1 MVLTLIKNSTF
12 DNEGFWGPST
22 SSVDWCESNYTVS
35 HFVAE
40 FANTTSSMA
49 MVLAGLLGIYLHPW
63 AEKRFHLAFL
73 ATVTLGI
80 GSVAFHGTL
89 YKFAQALDEVPMLYC
104 VFTFT
109 FITLCQRHK
118 LSAGWRSLLASVL
131 ILHAMATTILVTL
144 SSGSL
149 QFALFHISFNTAHF
163 YALYGA
169 FQLNRRRRSQVIEQH
184 LAEKRQLSAIKS
196 AAILRKKISDDPCLK
211 AFELGSLFYGL
222 AIGCW
227 LLDMLFC
234 EYMNPVYSSS
244 VLPLNPQ
251 LHAWWHVFISVGLY
265 YMSLL
270 LLADRMEHLNG
281 YGSTTLKYILH
292 VIPYV
297 TTIARATSSE
307 TSYLL
312 H

>member
-1 MVLTLIKNSTF
+1 
-12 DNEGFWGPST
+12 
-22 SSVDWCESNYTVS
+22 VS

-40 FANTTSSMA
+40 FANTTSSLA
-49 MVLAGLLGIYLHPW
+49 MVFAGLCGIYLHPW

-73 ATVTLGI
+73 ATVSLGL

-109 FITLCQRHK
+109 FITLCQRYK
-118 LSAGWRSLLASVL
+118 LSAGWRSLLATAL
-131 ILHAMATTILVTL
+131 ILHAIITTILVTL
-144 SSGSL
+144 SEGPL
-149 QFALFHISFNTAHF
+149 QFALFHVSFNTAHF
-163 YALYGA
+163 YALYET
-169 FQLNRRRRSQVIEQH
+169 FRLNQRRTKLIKERHSS
-184 LAEKRQLSAIKS
+184 EKKLTKKESSFTSREN
-196 AAILRKKISDDPCLK
+196 LRKKYEQDPCLK

-227 LLDMLFC
+227 LVDMFLC
-234 EYMNPVYSSS
+234 EFLNPVYSSS

-270 LLADRMEHLNG
+270 LLADRMEYLTG
-281 YGSTTLKYILH
+281 FGSTELRYAYHL
-292 VIPYV
+292 IPYIA
-297 TTIARATSSE
+297 TTHKLGSSSE
-307 TSYLL
+307 TSPLL
-312 H
+312 N